1 MASLTLSRRE
11 ILLRKV
17 GFEAVHSDDPFYSKF
32 RCLNC
37 GQIAT
42 AGDVAVMMSLA
53 GILQYLHDHALS
65 CGEQPPVSPTGS
77 SPTPPASPAAAV
89 KTPLDQNDHPTD
101 SGEGEGLPHVHN
113 LTCDVGYCPDCPSM
127 AKMILDELEKEDQ
140 KKAGLVIGKPGVQF
154 FVSNWDSKAAEAS
167 FQRFLKE
174 YPIKETE

>member
-1 MASLTLSRRE
+1 VASLDLNRKE

-17 GFEAVHSDDPFYSKF
+17 GFEEVSSDDPFYVKF

-37 GQIAT
+37 RKEGFASTAAT
-42 AGDVAVMMSLA
+42 MMSLL
-53 GILQYLHDHALS
+53 GIIQFLKDHAMS

-77 SPTPPASPAAAV
+77 PPTLPASPAAAV

-101 SGEGEGLPHVHN
+101 SGEGEGL
-113 LTCDVGYCPDCPSM
+113 L
-127 AKMILDELEKEDQ
+127 
-140 KKAGLVIGKPGVQF
+140 IGKPGVQF
-154 FVSNWDSKAAEAS
+154 FVSNWDSKAAEAT